1 LLYAIE
7 QDDSAEIPE
16 PLRRAD
22 AVLVGDAN
30 GVIGGMGYSRL
41 SLKEAHPVLGTFFDR
56 FPAAVF
62 VAARDRVFAMSPSKA
77 AQMSLCVAAA
87 AADIRRG

>member
-1 LLYAIE
+1 MLYAIE

-41 SLKEAHPVLGTFFDR
+41 TLREAHPVLGTFFDR

-62 VAARDRVFAMSPSKA
+62 VAARDRVFALSPKKA
-77 AQMSLCVAAA
+77 AHMGLCVAAA
-87 AADIRRG
+87 ADDCAKG